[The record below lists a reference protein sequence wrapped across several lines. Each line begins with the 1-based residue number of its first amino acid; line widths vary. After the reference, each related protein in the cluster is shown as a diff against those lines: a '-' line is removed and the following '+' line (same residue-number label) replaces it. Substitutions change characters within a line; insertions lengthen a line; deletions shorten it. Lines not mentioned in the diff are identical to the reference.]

1 VYSQDHLDDL
11 EPREEKVRFNISPKV
26 IYSEVR
32 FNISSNVVYNG
43 ANNTNTFFR
52 FYSSPIC
59 TLPDITGTI
68 DI

>member
-11 EPREEKVRFNISPKV
+11 EPREEKVRFNIS
-26 IYSEVR
+26 
-32 FNISSNVVYNG
+32 SNVVYNG
-43 ANNTNTFFR
+43 ANSTNTFFR